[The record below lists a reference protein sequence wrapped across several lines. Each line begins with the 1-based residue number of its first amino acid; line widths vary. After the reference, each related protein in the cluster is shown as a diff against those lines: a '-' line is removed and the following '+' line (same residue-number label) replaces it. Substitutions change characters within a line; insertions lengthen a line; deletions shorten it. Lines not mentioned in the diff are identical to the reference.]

1 MTNKSGTG
9 LIDHHVH
16 TVYCGHAEGTLED
29 YVASAR
35 EADLIAIGFCD
46 HLPFLAFEDRKLA
59 MRWKELPRYVDEVLE
74 LASKTKTPAVKLGVE
89 ADFFPGQEETL
100 YAIFNNYRL
109 DYVYGS
115 VHFING
121 WGFDDNRNIGKYD
134 HLDVDKFYREY
145 YNLVVEMAVTGLFDV
160 WAHPDLPKKFRYRPE
175 NQPVELV
182 EAALEALA
190 ANGMALEINTGGL
203 RKPVGEIYPEP
214 WILEI
219 ANRAGVPV
227 CFGSDAHKPEYVGAA
242 FDAAA
247 QLARS
252 CGYKSH
258 ATFEGRRRIELELGV

>member
-1 MTNKSGTG
+1 M
-9 LIDHHVH
+9 IDHHVH

-35 EADLIAIGFCD
+35 GADLIAIGFCD
-46 HLPFLAFEDRKLA
+46 HLPFLAFEDRTLA

-74 LASKTKTPAVKLGVE
+74 LAAKTKTPAVKLGVE

-100 YAIFNNYRL
+100 YAIFNNYPL

-121 WGFDDNRNIGKYD
+121 WGFDDSRNIGKYD

-242 FDAAA
+242 FGAAVE
-247 QLARS
+247 LARS
-252 CGYKSH
+252 CGYESH
-258 ATFEGRRRIELELGV
+258 TTFEGRRRIELKLGI